1 MAKKSFRCRVVTP
14 TASLVDDDVVQAV
27 VPCWDGSMGF
37 LPGRSAFLG
46 RLGAG
51 ELRLDFADNTKGE
64 GGSRSF
70 LVEGGFARMDE
81 NELLLLAEKATPAES
96 LVKADAE
103 AELKAALSATVS
115 AGAGD
120 AAAQMERITRDRE
133 RARAKVRLAGRAS
146 GI

>member
-14 TASLVDDDVVQAV
+14 TAGLVNDELVQAI

-51 ELRLDFADNTKGE
+51 ELRLDFADTSKGE

-70 LVEGGFARMDE
+70 LVEGGFARMDD
-81 NELLLLAEKATPAES
+81 NELLILAEKATPAES
-96 LVKADAE
+96 LTRAEAE
-103 AELKAALSATVS
+103 AELKSALSATVP
-115 AGAGD
+115 AGAAD
-120 AAAQMERITRDRE
+120 AAAQMERITRDRD
-133 RARAKVRLAGRAS
+133 RARAKVRLAVRGK